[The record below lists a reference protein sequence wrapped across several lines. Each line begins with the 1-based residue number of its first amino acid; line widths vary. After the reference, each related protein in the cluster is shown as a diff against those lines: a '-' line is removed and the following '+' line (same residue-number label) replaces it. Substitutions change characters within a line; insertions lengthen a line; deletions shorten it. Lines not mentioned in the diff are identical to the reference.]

1 MVERN
6 RRKRLI
12 LLIVV
17 AACVMKRLE
26 EGNEGRCRK
35 ALEATRVN

>member
-1 MVERN
+1 VERN

-17 AACVMKRLE
+17 AACVMITFGRLIWL
-26 EGNEGRCRK
+26 K
-35 ALEATRVN
+35 I